1 MIHEVR
7 LPRHTKIYLW
17 QITRLQ
23 MDVLACATTL
33 QPGFTEQNL
42 QLALA
47 GKMRQRAG
55 SVAKRMWKHKDTREG
70 LRTFVTGSLQ
80 ERQSLVESMR
90 RDVLRLVWARRNETL
105 ECCFADDKLLPDFQ
119 KGAKQFL
126 LAFYE
131 QLGSGISTD
140 ILRVNPAKY
149 PKYGREQ
156 YFKEYEQENLHQSV
170 CAICDEHRP
179 ITIIHNDAFS
189 DIEHYFPKSIYPHLA
204 CHPYNLIPICK
215 ACNSAHLDKD
225 PLTPNG
231 QNGARRTL
239 GEVFLPYH
247 SEAVRLHGA
256 VKFDWPQTID
266 SPSISIVERNDKA
279 NEMFHAK
286 MTAFSDIYDIPGRWQ
301 NRIHQIG
308 EQLWRQMSYFIR
320 AEIEKDEELDVF
332 RVKTALERLLNYFI
346 EDLGATPWDY
356 VLVWYLSHL
365 LVTEIET
372 AIQNHQPQNE
382 VALIETLGEMVEES
396 LLSVRPVL
404 RADEV
409 LETSRS
415 LYK

>member
-7 LPRHTKIYLW
+7 LPRRTKIYLW

-33 QPGFTEQNL
+33 QPGFTEQDL

-47 GKMRQRAG
+47 GKMRQRAER
-55 SVAKRMWKHKDTREG
+55 VAEWIWEHKDTREG
-70 LRTFVTGSLQ
+70 LRAFVTGSPQ

-90 RDVLRLVWARRNETL
+90 RDVSRLVWARRDETL
-105 ECCFADDKLLPDFQ
+105 ECRFADDRQLPDYK

-131 QLGSGISTD
+131 QLSSGISVDT
-140 ILRVNPAKY
+140 LRFNPANY

-156 YFKEYEQENLHQSV
+156 YFKDYESENHHQSV

-179 ITIIHNDAFS
+179 ITIIHGDTYS

-225 PLTPNG
+225 PLNG
-231 QNGARRTL
+231 QNDARRTL
-239 GEVFLPYH
+239 GEVFLPYR
-247 SEAVRLHGA
+247 SESVRLHGA
-256 VKFDWPQTID
+256 VKFDWTQPV
-266 SPSISIVERNDKA
+266 SPALSIVKRENDA
-279 NEMFHAK
+279 NNLFQARLM
-286 MTAFSDIYDIPGRWQ
+286 AFSEIYDIPGRWQ
-301 NRIHQIG
+301 GRIHQIG
-308 EQLWRQMSYFIR
+308 EQLWRQMSYFVR
-320 AEIEKDEELDVF
+320 AEIEKNEELDVF
-332 RVKTALERLLNYFI
+332 KVKTALERLLNYFI

-365 LVTEIET
+365 LVTEIES
-372 AIQNHQPQNE
+372 AILNHQHPKD
-382 VALIETLGEMVEES
+382 VALIQSLDDIVKES
-396 LLSVRPVL
+396 LLRVCPVL
-404 RADEV
+404 RGDEV

-415 LYK
+415 LYQT

>member
-23 MDVLACATTL
+23 MNVLSCATTL
-33 QPGFTEQNL
+33 QHDFTEQNL
-42 QLALA
+42 QTALT
-47 GKMRQRAG
+47 GKMRQRAEC
-55 SVAKRMWKHKDTREG
+55 VAECICKRKDTRVG
-70 LRTFVTGSLQ
+70 LQTFVSGSLQ

-90 RDVLRLVWARRNETL
+90 RDVLRLVWAQRNETL
-105 ECCFADDKLLPDFQ
+105 ECRFADDRQLPYFQ

-131 QLGSGISTD
+131 QLSSGISADT
-140 ILRVNPAKY
+140 LRFNPANY

-156 YFKEYEQENLHQSV
+156 YFKDYESENPHQSV
-170 CAICDEHRP
+170 CTICDEHRP

-215 ACNSAHLDKD
+215 ACNSAHRNRD
-225 PLTPNG
+225 PLNG
-231 QNGARRTL
+231 QNGAWRTL
-239 GEVFLPYH
+239 GEVFLPYRRE
-247 SEAVRLHGA
+247 SVRLHGA
-256 VKFDWPQTID
+256 VKLDWTQPV
-266 SPSISIVERNDKA
+266 SPALSIVKRKDDA
-279 NEMFHAK
+279 NNLFHARL
-286 MTAFSDIYDIPGRWQ
+286 MAFSEIYDIPGRWQ

-332 RVKTALERLLNYFI
+332 MVKTALERLLNYFI

-365 LVTEIET
+365 LVTEIEAT
-372 AIQNHQPQNE
+372 IQNHQPQNE
-382 VALIETLGEMVEES
+382 VALIQTLDEMIKES
-396 LLSVRPVL
+396 LLPVHPVL

-415 LYK
+415 LYKA